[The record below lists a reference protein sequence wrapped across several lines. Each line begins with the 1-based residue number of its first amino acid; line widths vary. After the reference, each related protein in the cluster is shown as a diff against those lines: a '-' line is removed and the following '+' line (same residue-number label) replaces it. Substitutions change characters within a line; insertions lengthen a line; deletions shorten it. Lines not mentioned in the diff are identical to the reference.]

1 MANLPEEIITI
12 AFRLQRQL
20 WELINEVTN
29 TNWTILEKYGENE
42 TTIIALE
49 ELDNSKERLTVS
61 YSRLYNLMLRI
72 AESQPLA
79 NSATL
84 NLLNVT
90 IEQTTAIIAS
100 VSASIQEAKRD
111 FDL

>member
-1 MANLPEEIITI
+1 LGYY
-12 AFRLQRQL
+12 RC

-42 TTIIALE
+42 ITIIALE
-49 ELDNSKERLTVS
+49 ELENSKERLTVS

-100 VSASIQEAKRD
+100 VSASIQEAKKD

>member
-1 MANLPEEIITI
+1 MANLPEELIII
-12 AFRLQRQL
+12 AFSLQRKL

-29 TNWTILEKYGENE
+29 ANWTILEKYGENE
-42 TTIIALE
+42 TTLIALQQ
-49 ELDNSKERLTVS
+49 LDNSKERLTVS

-72 AESQPLA
+72 AESQPFA

-90 IEQTTAIIAS
+90 IEQTEAII
-100 VSASIQEAKRD
+100 
-111 FDL
+111 

>member
-1 MANLPEEIITI
+1 
-12 AFRLQRQL
+12 
-20 WELINEVTN
+20 
-29 TNWTILEKYGENE
+29 
-42 TTIIALE
+42 
-49 ELDNSKERLTVS
+49 
-61 YSRLYNLMLRI
+61 MLRI
-72 AESQPLA
+72 AESQLLA

-100 VSASIQEAKRD
+100 VSASIQEAKKD